1 MSYSLMYDPDT
12 DCIVLIFKNTV
23 TLESIKEAA
32 PRVARMCEETGCL
45 HILNDM
51 SAATVDV
58 SLMDILSSPGVMD
71 ESNISR
77 ATKRALVLPS
87 GLVKAVFLE
96 FVTRYKGHNL
106 MIFRDTEQAKRWLS
120 SDVYLPDNIPTTI

>member
-1 MSYSLMYDPDT
+1 MPYSLRYDPDT
-12 DCIVLIFKNTV
+12 DCIVLISKNTV
-23 TLESIKEAA
+23 TLESVKEAA
-32 PRVARMCEETGCL
+32 PRVARMCEKTGCL
-45 HILNDM
+45 RILNDM

-58 SLMDILSSPGVMD
+58 SLIDILSSPGVMD

-87 GLVKAVFLE
+87 GLFKAIFLE

-106 MIFRDTEQAKRWLS
+106 MIFRDKEQAKRWLS
-120 SDVYLPDNIPTTI
+120 SDV